1 MENVN
6 FFFVLYYKLFC
17 FNQINFMCIVMYILT
32 TTDKKIDGT
41 TRLLPE
47 NLRPGGA
54 SSHVFEAIKI
64 QTKG

>member
-1 MENVN
+1 
-6 FFFVLYYKLFC
+6 
-17 FNQINFMCIVMYILT
+17 MCIVMYLLT